1 MLEKKDLEMIGAL
14 IQPLHG
20 EIREVKNDL
29 KGEIQEVRTDLEG
42 KIEEV
47 KTGLGDEIKEVKLT
61 LENET
66 DRSIQIVVEGHM
78 DLSRKLNEVLK
89 LKEDDEM
96 VRMRLNRLEREMET
110 VKKKIG

>member
-1 MLEKKDLEMIGAL
+1 MLEKRDLEMIGEL

-20 EIREVKNDL
+20 EIRGVK
-29 KGEIQEVRTDLEG
+29 V
-42 KIEEV
+42 
-47 KTGLGDEIKEVKLT
+47 T

-66 DRSIQIVVEGHM
+66 DRSIQIIVEGHL
-78 DLSRKLNEVLK
+78 DLSRKINEVLK
-89 LKEDDEM
+89 MKEDDEM